1 MSEEKKSGCGCTQ
14 HTNEQEHTH
23 KHAHGG
29 CGCHHGHAHEE
40 GCGCHHHEHSHK
52 EGCGCH
58 HGHEHHYEEGEV
70 GCGCHHEHDEPVNI
84 VKLIDD
90 EGKPHECLH
99 IATLEWKDKWY
110 AIFQA
115 MEEDDADEDTVT
127 ILQIVE
133 DGEEE
138 KLLPIEDQATL
149 DAVFEEFCR
158 LMDEEEEA

>member
-1 MSEEKKSGCGCTQ
+1 MQKEKENKGCGCS
-14 HTNEQEHTH
+14 H
-23 KHAHGG
+23 HAHEHSG
-29 CGCHHGHAHEE
+29 CGCHHDHGHHD
-40 GCGCHHHEHSHK
+40 
-52 EGCGCH
+52 GCGCH

-70 GCGCHHEHDEPVNI
+70 GCGCHHHDHDHDEPVNI

-99 IATLEWKDKWY
+99 IATIEWKEKWY

-133 DGEEE
+133 EGEEE
-138 KLLPIEDQATL
+138 RLLPIEEQATL

-158 LMDEEEEA
+158 LMDEEEEV